1 MEFKDY
7 YQVLGVSRSADEKEI
22 KKAYRALARKFH
34 PDVNKDASSEDRFK
48 EINEAHQVL
57 SDPEKR
63 AKYDRFGSDWG
74 RYQNAPDSHAG
85 EADFSEWFSQAAGG
99 QPGQNVHFEFHGD
112 KGGGGFSD
120 FFDLLFGS
128 RGQQAQQG
136 FTTRRAPQK
145 GADQEVAVQLSLEEA
160 LSGTQRQFELS
171 VKEPCPACGG
181 SGSNG
186 RGPCTECGGSGTVSR
201 RSKIEVSSPAG
212 VRDGSRV
219 RVAGKGHPGAD
230 GGKPG
235 DVYLKVRLRKH
246 PVYELDGATLR
257 ANLDVP
263 LYSAILG
270 GEEVLELLS
279 GKRIAV
285 TIQPEARN
293 GQIIR
298 LRGQGWPDKVGST
311 TRGDLLVKLQVQIPT
326 DLDDDERELFRRL
339 QEHRNAARSTVN
351 A

>member
-48 EINEAHQVL
+48 AINEAYQVL

-63 AKYDRFGSDWG
+63 AKYDRFGKDWD
-74 RYQNAPDSHAG
+74 RYQNAPDSQTG
-85 EADFSEWFSQAAGG
+85 GADFSEWFSQASGG
-99 QPGQNVHFEFHGD
+99 QTGQNVHFEFHGD
-112 KGGGGFSD
+112 QGGGFSD

-128 RGQQAQQG
+128 RGQQSQPG
-136 FTTRRAPQK
+136 FTTRRAPQQ
-145 GADQEVAVQLSLEEA
+145 GADQEVTVNLSLEEA
-160 LSGTQRQFELS
+160 FSGTQRQFELS
-171 VKEPCPACGG
+171 VKEPCPTCGG

-186 RGPCTECGGSGTVSR
+186 RGPCPECGGTGTVSR
-201 RSKIEVSSPAG
+201 RSKIEVSIPAG
-212 VRDGSRV
+212 VREGSRV
-219 RVAGKGHPGAD
+219 RVAGKGQPGVD

-235 DVYLKVRLRKH
+235 DVYLKVRLKKH
-246 PVYELDGATLR
+246 PTYELDGATLR
-257 ANLDVP
+257 ATLDVP
-263 LYSAILG
+263 LYTAILG

-285 TIQPEARN
+285 AIQPEARN
-293 GQIIR
+293 GQTIR
-298 LRGQGWPDKVGST
+298 LRGQGWPTKVGSS
-311 TRGDLLVKLQVQIPT
+311 TRGDLLVKLQVQLPT
-326 DLDDDERELFRRL
+326 DLDDEERELFRRL
-339 QEHRNAARSTVN
+339 QEHRSAAKSTVN